1 MNAKLLS
8 IIAIVLWLATIA
20 VAATF
25 FVRGNTAQGTDGRT
39 AVVLS
44 ASERDL
50 VLGEMR
56 GLLTTVHD
64 VLEGLNKNDMEQV
77 AAAATRSGMG
87 SAADVNPAL
96 MAKLPLAFKSLGMSV
111 HHDMDALAAA
121 AKQGKSAAEL
131 QTMLTET
138 MGKCLGCHASWQLQT
153 AN

>member
-8 IIAIVLWLATIA
+8 IIAIILWLATIA

-39 AVVLS
+39 AIVLS
-44 ASERDL
+44 GAERDM

-56 GLLTTVHD
+56 GLLSSVHD
-64 VLEGLNKNDMEQV
+64 VLDGLNKNDMTQV
-77 AAAATRSGMG
+77 AAAAARSGMG
-87 SAADVNPAL
+87 SAADVNPAM

-121 AKQGKSAAEL
+121 AKQNKSGAEI
-131 QTMLTET
+131 QGMLTDT
-138 MGKCLGCHASWQLQT
+138 LGKCLACHATWQLQT